1 MRALCQLLRGQCC
14 SAWGSCELHCGGSAV
29 GMGHAAVLEILG
41 EQPYH
46 ATLPAPAKPWV
57 GLAWDMELS
66 LVVLGLC
73 TQREQL
79 GKLLLEGNPFC
90 SVKYCSRFLLGH

>member
-1 MRALCQLLRGQCC
+1 M
-14 SAWGSCELHCGGSAV
+14 
-29 GMGHAAVLEILG
+29 
-41 EQPYH
+41 
-46 ATLPAPAKPWV
+46 
-57 GLAWDMELS
+57 
-66 LVVLGLC
+66 VLGLC